1 MFTSGDSTKGN
12 MKYISTIEYD
22 ELSKRIFKFK
32 NNDCELYFSRDYIND
47 NLSDQIPKEIK
58 GNEFF
63 IGTDGK
69 IPILMN
75 EDTGLDRNGRT
86 IVDIIVENLSDE
98 DQKLFNSIKG
108 SKQAMYVQAKMAG
121 QEVPIVVIFMIW
133 QGLSKTLDRMN
144 ISWKFHPD
152 MKRAPQDTS
161 AIKYIRFSNGILEY
175 QAQTFAELIL
185 NGLKKVKPERFTFE
199 QFDTEESYDD
209 FIFSEYG
216 TYKIIS
222 EIKCFYEFLVDP
234 ITKKVCKDTNLPDDS
249 VGLMIHAVKLLSD
262 NKYVSK
268 ACDNSYRLRS
278 IEMIP
283 AILYSCIANQYK
295 AHVNSGGRIPMT
307 LKQNCVIST
316 LIKEKTVEAYSTLN
330 PVVEVSKVSTI
341 STKGYKGSNS
351 DYSYDKEKR
360 SYDPSAV
367 GKLAISTSADANV
380 GVNRSLVVEPTI
392 TNAMGYRDPVDDID
406 SLQDINIFSPVEL
419 LTPGTA
425 RNDDPIRT
433 SIN

>member
-1 MFTSGDSTKGN
+1 
-12 MKYISTIEYD
+12 
-22 ELSKRIFKFK
+22 
-32 NNDCELYFSRDYIND
+32 
-47 NLSDQIPKEIK
+47 
-58 GNEFF
+58 
-63 IGTDGK
+63 
-69 IPILMN
+69 
-75 EDTGLDRNGRT
+75 
-86 IVDIIVENLSDE
+86 
-98 DQKLFNSIKG
+98 
-108 SKQAMYVQAKMAG
+108 
-121 QEVPIVVIFMIW
+121 
-133 QGLSKTLDRMN
+133 
-144 ISWKFHPD
+144 
-152 MKRAPQDTS
+152 
-161 AIKYIRFSNGILEY
+161 
-175 QAQTFAELIL
+175 
-185 NGLKKVKPERFTFE
+185 
-199 QFDTEESYDD
+199 
-209 FIFSEYG
+209 
-216 TYKIIS
+216 
-222 EIKCFYEFLVDP
+222 
-234 ITKKVCKDTNLPDDS
+234 
-249 VGLMIHAVKLLSD
+249 MIHAVKLLSD

-295 AHVNSGGRIPMT
+295 THINSGGKIPMT